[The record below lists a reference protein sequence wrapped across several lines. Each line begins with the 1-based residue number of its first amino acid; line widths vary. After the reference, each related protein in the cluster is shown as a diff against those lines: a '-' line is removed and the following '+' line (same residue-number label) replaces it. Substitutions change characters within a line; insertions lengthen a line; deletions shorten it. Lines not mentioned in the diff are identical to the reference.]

1 MGSLGC
7 LIRMLL
13 HWRVLCLVWVGDS
26 LWITEMGAYGL
37 LEIIVVACDG
47 ETDNGHDG
55 GAMER
60 FPG

>member
-1 MGSLGC
+1 
-7 LIRMLL
+7 
-13 HWRVLCLVWVGDS
+13 
-26 LWITEMGAYGL
+26 MGAYGL

-55 GAMER
+55 GVMEG